1 MEDLKNRI
9 NQFLDCDSQDGY
21 GYGDGSGS
29 GYVDGSGSGY
39 GDGYGYGDGGGIKQF
54 NKNDVFTIDGIN
66 TIITNAHANYAKGYI
81 LQSGFTLTPCYIVK
95 QNNLFAHGE
104 TLKAARDALLEKMY
118 DGEPTKDRIKR
129 FVDSHEY
136 LAEYDNTDFFAWH
149 HVLTGS
155 CKAGRDAFVK
165 DHGIDMTG
173 KTTTKDFLELTADS
187 YGGDIIRAIIKAYT
201 EA

>member
-1 MEDLKNRI
+1 MEDLKKQI
-9 NQFLDCDSQDGY
+9 SQFLDCDSQDGFGDGF
-21 GYGDGSGS
+21 GYGGE
-29 GYVDGSGSGY
+29 
-39 GDGYGYGDGGGIKQF
+39 IKQF
-54 NKNDVFTIDGIN
+54 NKNTVFAIDGIN

-81 LQSGFTLTPCYIVK
+81 LQSDFTLTPCYIVK

-129 FVDSHEY
+129 FVDSHWY
-136 LAEYDNTDFFAWH
+136 LGEYDNTDFFAWH

-165 DHGIDMTG
+165 DHGIDMGG
-173 KTTTKDFLELTADS
+173 KTTTKDFLELTAES
-187 YGGDIIRAIIKAYT
+187 YGGDIIRETMKAYT